1 MPRTPADPWPFGTA
15 IKTARGTRSTR
26 SVAAIAGIS
35 EGRWRQLEAGT
46 LSAGR
51 GHQVPARPKPA
62 TAAAMARAVGLDV
75 PVALRL
81 AGFDPAEHPELMPA
95 PAPAPPP
102 PAAGPDDLPVA
113 LAELAAAIARV
124 QALLARR
131 G

>member
-1 MPRTPADPWPFGTA
+1 MPRTPVDPWPFGTA
-15 IKTARGTRSTR
+15 IKAARATRSTR

-62 TAAAMARAVGLDV
+62 TAAAMATAVGLDV
-75 PVALRL
+75 ATALRL
-81 AGFDPAEHPELMPA
+81 AGFDPDEHPELLPA
-95 PAPAPPP
+95 APTPAAP
-102 PAAGPDDLPVA
+102 AGPDDLMVA

>member
-26 SVAAIAGIS
+26 SVAAAAGIS

-62 TAAAMARAVGLDV
+62 TAAAMANAVGLDV
-75 PVALRL
+75 ATALRL
-81 AGFDPAEHPELMPA
+81 AGFDPAEHPELIPA
-95 PAPAPPP
+95 LPPERAA
-102 PAAGPDDLPVA
+102 AAGPDELVVA
-113 LAELAAAIARV
+113 LADLAAAIARV
-124 QALLARR
+124 QTLLARR